1 MRSFAAAIRRHFILV
16 IVVGCCALTGWAS
29 AQLTSTSSNGAVT
42 ITGYTGTPPLIIII
56 PSQINSQPVTSIGD
70 KAFYFNSNALAV
82 IIPSGVTNIGTSAFQ
97 GSGITSM
104 AMPDTVTTIGDSA
117 FASCTN
123 LTSVTISSGATTI
136 GASAFDFCPNLTSI
150 SIPASVTSI
159 GSDAF
164 SFCSNLTAI
173 NVDSNNPDYSSDG
186 VALFD
191 KNQTTLIQYPAGATG
206 GYSIP
211 GTVSTIGA
219 DAFEGDQVTSVY
231 IPPSVTSIT
240 QGAFNACA
248 NLTAIDVDSN
258 NPAYSSINGVVFDES
273 QTVLEIFPCGDGGL
287 YFVPANVTTI
297 GTGAFNF
304 CFNLFNVFLS
314 SNVTTIG
321 SDAFQGCANLTSF
334 LITDNVTNIQDGAFY
349 NCPNLTVFGVSSNNT
364 AYSSVGGVLYNAN
377 QTELVE
383 VPGKFSGSYA
393 VPSGV
398 TSIGDYAFA
407 DTNITS
413 VTFPSSL
420 TSIGT
425 SSFYFCTNL
434 TSLTIPASVTNI
446 SGNAFADCLNLK
458 TVDFLGNA
466 PTADSTAFNQ
476 DTTATAYYLSIMSG
490 WSSPFGGITALAL
503 TPPSFTTQPKTQAVK
518 AGSPA
523 SFSVA
528 ATGAPAPTFQW
539 QVSTDGGNTWNNVA
553 GSVYSGA
560 TTARLS
566 VTSPTESMA
575 GYQYRAVATNT
586 SGPPSTSTPVP
597 LVVGFSTGF
606 TTWVKNNFS
615 STQLGQPTVI
625 ADTATPAGD
634 GIPNLMKYA
643 LGLPPLVND
652 RNLLP
657 QATISKGN
665 LSLSFSASLID
676 VTYGV
681 QASTDLTTWTTT
693 GVTTTVAGTT
703 ATATYP
709 IPQSGPAFLQVMV
722 TEK

>member
-1 MRSFAAAIRRHFILV
+1 MCSFNTAIRRHIILLMAV
-16 IVVGCCALTGWAS
+16 LCCALAGRAL

-42 ITGYTGTPPLIIII
+42 ITGYTGTPPPIIVI
-56 PSQINSQPVTSIGD
+56 PSQINSQPVTSIGT
-70 KAFYFNSNALAV
+70 KAFYFNSNANLI
-82 IIPSGVTNIGTSAFQ
+82 IIPSGVTSIGTSAFQ
-97 GSGITSM
+97 GSGITGMSL
-104 AMPDTVTTIGDSA
+104 PSSVTTIGDFA
-117 FASCTN
+117 FSSCTN
-123 LTSVTISSGATTI
+123 LTSLTISSGATTI
-136 GASAFDFCPNLTSI
+136 GNSSFNFCPNLTSI

-159 GSDAF
+159 GTDAF
-164 SFCSNLTAI
+164 AFCSNLTAI
-173 NVDSNNPDYSSDG
+173 NVDSNNPSYSSDG

-191 KNQTTLIQYPAGATG
+191 KNKTTLIQYPAGATG

-211 GTVSTIGA
+211 GNVSTIGA
-219 DAFEGDQVTSVY
+219 DAFEGDQVSSVY

-248 NLTAIDVDSN
+248 NLTSINVDGS
-258 NPAYSSINGVVFDES
+258 NPAYSSINGVVFDKS
-273 QTVLEIFPCGDGGL
+273 QTVLEIFPCGDGGF
-287 YFVPANVTTI
+287 YFTPSNTTTI

-304 CFNLFNVFLS
+304 CFNLLDVFLS
-314 SNVTTIG
+314 NNVTTIG
-321 SDAFQGCANLTSF
+321 SNAFQGCANLTSF
-334 LITDNVTNIQDGAFY
+334 LVTDNVTNIEDGAFY
-349 NCPNLTVFGVSSNNT
+349 NCPNLTVFGVSANNT
-364 AYSSVGGVLYNAN
+364 AYTSVGGVLYNAN

-407 DTNITS
+407 DTNLTS
-413 VTFPSSL
+413 VTFPNSL

-425 SSFYFCTNL
+425 SSFYFCSNL
-434 TSLTIPASVTNI
+434 TTLTIPASVTNI

-476 DTTATAYYLSIMSG
+476 DATAKAYYLSIMSG

-503 TPPSFTTQPKTQAVK
+503 TPPSFTTQPKSQAVK

-539 QVSTDGGNTWNNVA
+539 QVSTDGGNTWNNVT
-553 GSVYSGA
+553 GSQYSGA

-566 VTSPTESMA
+566 VTPTVSMA

-586 SGPPSTSTPVP
+586 SGPASNSTPVP
-597 LVVGFSTGF
+597 LVVGYSTGYVSWLKSNF
-606 TTWVKNNFS
+606 TA
-615 STQLGQPTVI
+615 TQLGTPSAITPSAAPT
-625 ADTATPAGD
+625 GD
-634 GIPNLMKYA
+634 GIPNLLKYA
-643 LGLPPLVND
+643 FGLPVSTSA
-652 RNLLP
+652 RSALP

-665 LSLSFSASLID
+665 LTLTFPSSLID
-676 VTYGV
+676 VTYTA
-681 QASTDLTTWTTT
+681 QASTDLQTWTTS
-693 GVTTTVAGTT
+693 GVITTSGGST
-703 ATATYP
+703 ATATYA
-709 IPQSGPAFLQVMV
+709 IPSSGPAFLQVIV